1 MKKQFATT
9 KKGFNKNE
17 VEVYINELENMLKE
31 YEQKEAAISFA
42 LVCASES
49 ANKIENDA
57 ILKSKEIEKD
67 AFEKLDIIK
76 QKTLNSKSKLEAF
89 QKKYNAFIQDY
100 LVAIQ
105 NHDIVSLF
113 DDLDNL
119 LDSIEKS
126 KDTTNTQTPKE

>member
-1 MKKQFATT
+1 MNKQFKTV
-9 KKGFNKNE
+9 KRGFDKDE
-17 VEVYINELENMLKE
+17 VEAYVNELENMIKE
-31 YEQKEAAISFA
+31 YMTKEAAISSA
-42 LVCASES
+42 LVSASES

-57 ILKSKEIEKD
+57 LLKSKEIENE
-67 AFEKLDIIK
+67 ALEKLDIIK

-89 QKKYNAFIQDY
+89 QKKYNAFVQDY
-100 LVAIQ
+100 LVAVQ

-126 KDTTNTQTPKE
+126 KDTTNTQTQKE